1 MILDIPNR
9 LLVGAV
15 FVFAGLASLRALE
28 LHPDAHDDLVFEP
41 IVPEEIGVVSLYTDG
56 SVVRMARPR
65 EVRPDELA
73 TMQDAEHPWLVT
85 GPTEARGPA
94 DVERVEGL
102 LRAWARPVVSDARVL
117 VNPRTEELAPLG
129 LQRQDT
135 LHLHLERE
143 DDVEVVSV
151 EVGMPAPGGGRYV
164 RLEGIGPVFI
174 ADLPGLEYLTPIAQA
189 WRRQEA
195 SDAAVAAV
203 SSWGF
208 EGLARYAFERV
219 DGTWR
224 VVEPPGL
231 EADPEWIEALLGQV
245 LLVPSWPRLDR
256 LTARELDEKDLT
268 LGPVSVWVEGADG
281 RLELELSQHHVNP
294 AYSWGRV
301 KGGEPRT
308 GTSRL
313 AHRLQVS
320 PHMFGRTR
328 LLRFDPEGAATIR
341 VTGPEGTMT
350 LARDD
355 AGTWTRE
362 GGAPLQPAELAN
374 VLWTLRDLRVA
385 DGTDEAAEPPGP
397 EAWELT
403 VEEGGAAT
411 TVRFATLADDT
422 DLHRAQVG
430 DRAVWLEPAVVG
442 VWLGVWVE

>member
-28 LHPDAHDDLVFEP
+28 LHPDAHDDFVFEP
-41 IVPEEIGVVSLYTDG
+41 IVAEEIGVISLYTEG
-56 SVVRMARPR
+56 IVVRMARPR
-65 EVRPDELA
+65 EVRPEELA

-94 DVERVEGL
+94 DVERVERL
-102 LRAWARPVVSDARVL
+102 LQAWARPVTSDARVL

-129 LQRQDT
+129 LQREDT

-143 DDVEVVSV
+143 DDDEIVSI

-174 ADLPGLEYLTPIAQA
+174 AELPGLEYITPFAQA

-195 SDAAVAAV
+195 SDEAVAAV

-208 EGLARYAFERV
+208 EGRERYAFERV
-219 DGTWR
+219 DGTWT

-231 EADPEWIEALLGQV
+231 QADPAWIDTLLGQV
-245 LLVPSWPRLDR
+245 LLVPSWPGLDR
-256 LTARELDEKDLT
+256 LTAAELEPEALT
-268 LGPVSVWVEGADG
+268 MGTVSVWVEGEEG
-281 RLELELSQHHVNP
+281 RTEMELSQHRDNL

-301 KGGEPRT
+301 NGGDPRT

-313 AHRLQVS
+313 AHRLQVE

-328 LLRFDPEGAATIR
+328 LLEFEPMGPATIR
-341 VTGPEGTMT
+341 VSQPEGTMT

-362 GGAPLQPAELAN
+362 GGHPLRPAELAN
-374 VLWTLRDLRVA
+374 LLWTLRDLRVA
-385 DGTDEAAEPPGP
+385 DGTDVADAPPAP
-397 EAWELT
+397 NAWELA
-403 VEEGGAAT
+403 VEEGGATT
-411 TVRFATLADDT
+411 TVRFDPLAQESG
-422 DLHRAQVG
+422 LHRAQVG
-430 DRAVWLEPAVVG
+430 DRQVWLEPNVVG